1 MWILHLILLRNDN
14 PFLGENKADKEA
26 NLQGPEK
33 MGRKIILWVALLPL
47 LGAWTSAD
55 AVSNAPAA
63 KEEAPQANVVMA
75 LVGHEGKIVTQNKNL
90 CFLDG
95 VDGGY
100 RSLDYVQDYFDETGT
115 YSPAYFKEG
124 VACKAAIVLFSA
136 YGSYH
141 TMDPKAAIENL
152 EQDYLSKHPE
162 AQEKEEAYTPISAE
176 LSKLRSES
184 EANRIAI
191 DFLVQ
196 TEK

>member
-1 MWILHLILLRNDN
+1 MDHALNEKDLALCDEQG
-14 PFLGENKADKEA
+14 FLFERSIDLELNSATFIRRFMNSALALSLDGEEEDVYAFSLKELYAIVNASYGPIQAGFAGKHYPKEA
-26 NLQGPEK
+26 LYWIGYLY
-33 MGRKIILWVALLPL
+33 RYWALYR
-47 LGAWTSAD
+47 
-55 AVSNAPAA
+55 
-63 KEEAPQANVVMA
+63 
-75 LVGHEGKIVTQNKNL
+75 
-90 CFLDG
+90 
-95 VDGGY
+95 Y
-100 RSLDYVQDYFDETGT
+100 RSSKSLYRLFPG
-115 YSPAYFKEG
+115 S
-124 VACKAAIVLFSA
+124 VLFSA

-141 TMDPKAAIENL
+141 TMDPKTAIENL